1 MFEIYERHAAEYHRL
16 VSAEDYQANL
26 SALLHRLVDWTDVRV
41 LEAGVGT
48 GRVTDMY
55 VDAVA
60 SAVCCDASEHMLA
73 FVRERLGDCADKL
86 TFRRADN
93 LDLPELSEKVD
104 VFVEGWSFGHA
115 VAEASRPEEVART
128 TDALVAA
135 AAGSVVPGG
144 WVVLI
149 ETLGTNVDAPAAPL
163 ETLAAMYR
171 RLEEEHDFTRHEV
184 RTDFRFS
191 SVAEAAEV
199 MGFFFGPEMAESV
212 RARGTEVVPEWT
224 GVWARRSPER

>member
-1 MFEIYERHAAEYHRL
+1 MFEIYERHADEYHRL

-26 SALLHRLVDWTDVRV
+26 SALLHRLVDWSGARV

-55 VDAVA
+55 IEAVA

-73 FVRERLGDCADKL
+73 FARERLGDYADKL

-93 LDLPELSEKVD
+93 LDLLELSEQVD

-115 VAEASRPEEVART
+115 VAEAPRPEQVART

-135 AAGSVVPGG
+135 ASGSVVPGG
-144 WVVLI
+144 RVVLI
-149 ETLGTNVDAPAAPL
+149 ETMGTNVDAPAAPL

-171 RLEEEHDFTRHEV
+171 RLEEEHGFTRHEV
-184 RTDFRFS
+184 RTDFRFG
-191 SVAEAAEV
+191 SVGEAAEV
-199 MGFFFGPEMAESV
+199 MGFFFGPEMAEGV
-212 RARGTEVVPEWT
+212 QARSTEVVPEWT
-224 GVWARRSPER
+224 GVWVRRSAER